1 MRIEEL
7 EKKKKQLIDQEKYE
21 DLISIRDQIKNFENE
36 KLSIE
41 EIKNFVCSNEIE
53 EDEREISFK
62 ILLKLSNNIDH
73 VK

>member
-1 MRIEEL
+1 M
-7 EKKKKQLIDQEKYE
+7 KKKELISQEHYE
-21 DLISIRDQIKNFENE
+21 DLIPIRDQIKKYENQ

-62 ILLKLSNNIDH
+62 ILSKLPDNINY
-73 VK
+73 VKY